1 MAMNTKGTK
10 VDYERMQI
18 KNGDQLGKTDDE
30 LLERKVYTF
39 VAPAN
44 QNKTKAVVT
53 PLQDKST
60 YMQGEHI

>member
-1 MAMNTKGTK
+1 
-10 VDYERMQI
+10 MQI

-44 QNKTKAVVT
+44 PNKTKAVVT